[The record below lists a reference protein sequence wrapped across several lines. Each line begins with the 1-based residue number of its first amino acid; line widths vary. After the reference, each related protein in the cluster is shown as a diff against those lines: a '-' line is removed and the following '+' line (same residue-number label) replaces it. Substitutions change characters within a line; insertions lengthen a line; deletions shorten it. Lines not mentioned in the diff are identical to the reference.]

1 MLKITNYILEKEQL
15 RVLLEVKENFTEEI
29 IEIKDGEAWIPILK
43 SSNGSSTLRMCSK
56 KVFISKLLNFFKRT
70 KKKIY
75 FQLNDEDFNLNL
87 DYCLEEENI
96 LHIRYKLLNNR
107 DITFS
112 KLIINYEILLGKK
125 PDYTWVPHLVP
136 KKNLV
141 IGDHVFRSPVI
152 IYNKGNI
159 SFAFFP
165 DLKTLGQNRPY
176 KMFLDFNLHPEEDDF
191 PEISFGYGNY
201 KPFKHIYFKHRE
213 SYEWEVNKNTDLT
226 FRYYIIT
233 FIDKSIK
240 EILEFINHFLWEKYG
255 RRLFYESIKP
265 QVLPYEINVEEGF
278 KAIFERHGCW
288 GDFII
293 NNKECGG
300 FWQQSWLGDKK
311 SPIRFI
317 QPEELQEFKKYRF
330 HPSRLAYAWNN
341 AWFSNIRSSYGLRY
355 FGEVWSNKDYLEKAK
370 KILNTVLNLPRTNGI
385 FPSIVLPVSLGSSKY
400 SVINGIKGFFSL
412 DDFNVVDAS
421 LTMYWTIKILQ
432 DFGDQEQEIKLKCK
446 QLADLIKEIQLENG
460 AIPTII
466 NFNEKTNAPII
477 KEDLLFSASSGA
489 SLMFLLEYY
498 KICKDIKFI
507 SVCESIAQFIE
518 KEIIPYDKWH
528 DFEAFYSCTYPSPFL
543 YDNNSKSQIKNYLCI
558 YWCAEGFK
566 ELYKITKKS
575 KYLELGEYIIAILS
589 LFQQIWN
596 ISYISFYTF
605 GGFGVQN
612 ADAELND
619 ARQAL
624 FVKTYMEYYLETGKW
639 EYMERGIA
647 ALRASWALQLIKD
660 YNEICPGNLKDIDTV
675 DGIDKGC
682 IFENYGHSG
691 RDERNRDFVNLDWG
705 NGSAAYA
712 TAYAKKHFGDLFIDF
727 KEKFIFGINGIL
739 IKKFD
744 FLEGKVLVEFE
755 LIPNKELILIKSRD
769 PPEEEIEIIIN
780 NQTIGRFDNIT
791 LEKGFKFSIESKVKM

>member
-1 MLKITNYILEKEQL
+1 MLKITKYILEKGQL

-29 IEIKDGEAWIPILK
+29 IEIKEGEAWIPILK
-43 SSNGSSTLRMCSK
+43 SFNRNSTLRICSNK
-56 KVFISKLLNFFKRT
+56 EFSTKVLNFFKRT
-70 KKKIY
+70 KKKLY
-75 FQLNDEDFNLNL
+75 FQLDDEDFNLNL

-96 LHIRYKLLNNR
+96 LHIRYQLLNNR
-107 DITFS
+107 DIAFS
-112 KLIINYEILLGKK
+112 KLIVNYEILLGKK

-152 IYNKGNI
+152 IYKKGNI
-159 SFAFFP
+159 SFTFFP

-176 KMFLDFNLHPEEDDF
+176 KTFLDLNLHPEDDNL
-191 PEISFGYGNY
+191 PEMSFGYGNY
-201 KPFKHIYFKHRE
+201 KPFKHVYFKHRE
-213 SYEWEVNKNTDLT
+213 SYEWEVKQNTDLT

-240 EILEFINHFLWEKYG
+240 EILEFINKFLWEKYG
-255 RRLFYESIKP
+255 RRLFYESLRP
-265 QVLPYEINVEEGF
+265 QVLPYEVNVKEGF

-288 GDFII
+288 GDFKI
-293 NNKECGG
+293 NNMVCGG
-300 FWQQSWLGDKK
+300 FWQQSWLGEKK
-311 SPIRFI
+311 LPIKFI
-317 QPEELQEFKKYRF
+317 QSEELQEFKKERF
-330 HPSRLAYAWNN
+330 HPPRIAYAWNN

-355 FGEVWSNKDYLEKAK
+355 FGDMWSDENYLEKAK
-370 KILNTVLNLPRTNGI
+370 KILNTVLNLPRTNGL
-385 FPSIVLPVSLGSSKY
+385 FPSIVLPSSLGSNKF
-400 SVINGIKGFFSL
+400 SVINGVKAFFSME
-412 DDFNVVDAS
+412 DFNVVDAS
-421 LTMYWTIKILQ
+421 LTMYWSIKILQ
-432 DFGDQEQEIKLKCK
+432 DFEDQEQKIKLKCK
-446 QLADLIKEIQLENG
+446 QLADIIKAIQLENG

-466 NFNEKTNAPII
+466 NFDEKTNTPII

-498 KICKDIKFI
+498 KISQDKELI
-507 SVCESIAQFIE
+507 SACEKITQFIE
-518 KEIIPYDKWH
+518 KEIMPEDKWH
-528 DFEAFYSCTYPSPFL
+528 DFEAFYSCTYPPPFL
-543 YDNNSKSQIKNYLCI
+543 YDNNSNSHIKNNLCI

-566 ELYKITKKS
+566 ELYKITGKD
-575 KYLELGEYIIAILS
+575 KYLEIGEQILATLS
-589 LFQQIWN
+589 LFQQVWN
-596 ISYISFYTF
+596 MPYISIDTF

-647 ALRASWALQLIKD
+647 ALRASWTTQILIEFND
-660 YNEICPGNLKDIDTV
+660 ICPGNLKELETV
-675 DGIDKGC
+675 ESIDKGC
-682 IFENYGHSG
+682 VFENYGHSG
-691 RDERNRDFVNLDWG
+691 RDERNRGFINLDWG

-727 KEKFIFGINGIL
+727 KEKFIFGIDGIL

-755 LIPNKELILIKSRD
+755 LIPNKEIILIKSRD
-769 PPEEEIEIIIN
+769 PPEQEVEIIIN
-780 NQTIGRFDNIT
+780 NHAIGIFDSIT
-791 LEKGFKFSIESKVKM
+791 LEKGFKYTVESKVKI